1 MQAIAIA
8 SAGGLGRPGLELRL
22 EENLMGGTRALPRLD
37 SNQRP
42 LPCQSTSNLYFQSL
56 NRARNTA

>member
-22 EENLMGGTRALPRLD
+22 EENLMGGSSVATTGFEPA
-37 SNQRP
+37 
-42 LPCQSTSNLYFQSL
+42 TSSVSIDI
-56 NRARNTA
+56 